1 LDDKTLPKK
10 LDLDDNPQYISA
22 LRSFL
27 KAERKKMGG
36 TKALYLALYGT
47 EPEEKEEKRLINL
60 LNRGALSGE
69 FIGLCVDKLGLADRT
84 LGEAFGIHQS

>member
-1 LDDKTLPKK
+1 MPKK
-10 LDLDDNPQYISA
+10 LDDNPQYVAA

-27 KAERKKMGG
+27 KTERKKLGG
-36 TKALYLALYGT
+36 TKALYLALYGV
-47 EPEEKEEKRLINL
+47 EPAEKEEQRLINL

-69 FIGLCVDKLGLADRT
+69 FIGLCVDKLSLSDKT